1 MTKKKTRSDQ
11 TADLRRQAE
20 ELARAKAAQAP
31 EDLETLSPE
40 ETRQMLHELRVHQI
54 ELEIQNE
61 ELRRAQA
68 ELEASRARY
77 FDLYDLAPVGYF
89 TVSEQGLIIEANL
102 TAAGLLGVAR
112 GALVKQPLTRFILP
126 EDQGIYYRHREQL
139 FETRA
144 PQVCEMRL
152 AKKNGAQFWA
162 RLEATAVQ
170 DADGAPVCRAVMIDI
185 TERKRVEEELRESH
199 EEKYRRLFEL
209 ESDALFLIDNERGT
223 ICEVN
228 RAAERL
234 YGYSREELLR
244 MKNTDVSAEAEK
256 TERATQDGLNLV
268 PLRWHRKKDGT
279 RFPVEIT
286 ATHFN
291 WRGRPN
297 HLAAI
302 RDITERMRAE
312 AALKEAAEKYRSLAA
327 SVDSMYLV
335 DRDCTYLLMNEGH
348 RLRFGL
354 PLEEIVGRRYGE
366 FHSEKNAREFAEYVR
381 EVCETGKPSI
391 KEHKSER
398 DGRCFLRTFTPIMGR
413 SPAGGISEIVV
424 VSKDI
429 TERKRAEQQLIETL
443 QQLQETRDMLIQF
456 EKHAAVGRLAAGV
469 AHEILNPASIISSR
483 LQFLEEE
490 NLSEPARENLKVSRE
505 QIQRIAKISHDLL
518 QSSAKQPRPLVRDD
532 LRHVIDVGLQ
542 IMECR
547 IKEDHIHVEYNPPP
561 EVIPVRME
569 TDRMVK
575 VIVNLILNACEA
587 ITGHKLKRL
596 IVTVNRPE
604 ASSKNL
610 SILLIVAD
618 NGHGIPAGDADRIFE
633 PFFTTKD
640 PGKGTGLG
648 LSVCKGIIQEHGGTI
663 HAENNDM
670 GGASFIVELPLYY
683 A

>member
-20 ELARAKAAQAP
+20 EMARVKAAQAP

-40 ETRQMLHELRVHQI
+40 ATRQLLHELRVHQI
-54 ELEIQNE
+54 ELEMQNE
-61 ELRRAQA
+61 ELCRTQG

-89 TVSEQGLIIEANL
+89 TVSEQGLILEANL

-139 FETRA
+139 FETGA

-152 AKKNGAQFWA
+152 AKKNGAQFWT

-170 DADGAPVCRAVMIDI
+170 DTNGAPVCRAVMIDI
-185 TERKRVEEELRESH
+185 TERKRVEEELQQAH
-199 EEKYRRLFEL
+199 DEL
-209 ESDALFLIDNERGT
+209 EQRVVART
-223 ICEVN
+223 
-228 RAAERL
+228 
-234 YGYSREELLR
+234 EELRQANKELR
-244 MKNTDVSAEAEK
+244 A
-256 TERATQDGLNLV
+256 
-268 PLRWHRKKDGT
+268 
-279 RFPVEIT
+279 
-286 ATHFN
+286 
-291 WRGRPN
+291 
-297 HLAAI
+297 
-302 RDITERMRAE
+302 DITERKRGRE
-312 AALKEAAEKYRSLAA
+312 ALQESEEKYRSLAA

-398 DGRCFLRTFTPIMGR
+398 DGRYFLRTFTPIMGR
-413 SPAGGISEIVV
+413 SPAGEISGIVV

-518 QSSAKQPRPLVRDD
+518 QSSAKQPRPLVRGD
-532 LRHVIDVGLQ
+532 LRRVIDVGLQ

-547 IKEDHIHVEYNPPP
+547 IKEDHIRVKYNPPP

-575 VIVNLILNACEA
+575 VMVNLILNACEA
-587 ITGHKLKRL
+587 ITDNKLKRL
-596 IVTVNRPE
+596 VVTVTRPE
-604 ASSKNL
+604 VSSNNL
-610 SILLIVAD
+610 SIRLIVAD
-618 NGHGIPAGDADRIFE
+618 NGHGILAGELDKIFE
-633 PFFTTKD
+633 PFFTRKD

-648 LSVCKGIIQEHGGTI
+648 LSVSKGIIQEHGGTI